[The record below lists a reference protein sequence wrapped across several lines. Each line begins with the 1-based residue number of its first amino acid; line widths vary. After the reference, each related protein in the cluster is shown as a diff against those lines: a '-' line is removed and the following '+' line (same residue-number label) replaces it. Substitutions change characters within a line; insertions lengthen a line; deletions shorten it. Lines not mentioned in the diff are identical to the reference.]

1 MIKAIRKVALKYF
14 SPYTIEFY
22 DPMWGDTTQVL
33 HAWTWKDAMEWTACS
48 LREESVE
55 VWCVNSPFTK
65 KLVAV
70 RSPMNFSK

>member
-1 MIKAIRKVALKYF
+1 MIRAIKKLALKYF

-22 DPMWGDTTQVL
+22 DPLWGDTTQVL
-33 HAWTWKDAMEWTACS
+33 HAWTWQDAMEWTACS

>member
-33 HAWTWKDAMEWTACS
+33 HAWTRQDALEWAACS
-48 LREESVE
+48 LREEAVQ
-55 VWCVNSPFTK
+55 VWCVNSMFTK
-65 KLVAV
+65 KLVAD
-70 RSPMNFSK
+70 RSATIEV